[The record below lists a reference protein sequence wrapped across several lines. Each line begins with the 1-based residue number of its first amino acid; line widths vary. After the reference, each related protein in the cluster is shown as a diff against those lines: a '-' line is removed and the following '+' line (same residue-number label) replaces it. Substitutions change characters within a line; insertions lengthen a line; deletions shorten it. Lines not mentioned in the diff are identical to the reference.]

1 MHSSEDE
8 CMHSKRE
15 KGKEKKR
22 GHLSQYFTNTHLQ
35 TFQFM
40 YLGKKKT
47 TKQHAYLSLWF
58 KVTEYR
64 FLGTTKITEVFVLLT
79 LNWVSFSYQFI
90 FSNLSGREA
99 QALILCASQD
109 TPCPKSR
116 SRYKLQIQELAT
128 SPSISVSVIR
138 SVTTGQIHHIWW
150 QSPPDPFTAF
160 C

>member
-1 MHSSEDE
+1 MHAQQE
-8 CMHSKRE
+8 R
-15 KGKEKKR
+15 KGERKKKR
-22 GHLSQYFTNTHLQ
+22 PLESIFYKYTSSDFSVHVFRE
-35 TFQFM
+35 
-40 YLGKKKT
+40 KKT

-79 LNWVSFSYQFI
+79 LTWVSFSYQFI

-99 QALILCASQD
+99 QVLILCPSQD